1 MMLRSYLMIPLTLI
15 MFGVTSGRILDE
27 PLMNNDCSPQMNL
40 PLQEVAEKI
49 CELCHEFHSH
59 EVPNM
64 RSECRSECFSTD
76 KFRLCMRMFTSAPK
90 RHSRHS
96 RRHLLYL

>member
-1 MMLRSYLMIPLTLI
+1 MIPLTFI
-15 MFGVTSGRILDE
+15 VFGSTNARIIDE
-27 PLMNNDCSPQMNL
+27 PLTSNECSPQMNL

-64 RSECRSECFSTD
+64 RSECRSDCFSTD

-90 RHSRHS
+90 RHNRHS